1 MSKFL
6 SQPEDG
12 IIIRG
17 NGNIKVRKAEQETED
32 FDSVE
37 PEAQDPSR

>member
-1 MSKFL
+1 MSRFI

-17 NGNIKVRKAEQETED
+17 KGEVKVRKAEEIKD
-32 FDSVE
+32 FTDLE
-37 PEAQDPSR
+37 PEAQDDSR